1 MGWKPIRKSGQ
12 NGGFNLADYEDAVRH
27 FSWRQARA
35 QLDGL
40 PGGRGLNIAYEAVD
54 RHAAGLHSNVVAL
67 RCVAKDGS
75 ISELT
80 YADLTRQT
88 SRSRHTTGSRPQG
101 PTPLP
106 APRYRCSA
114 MMPPHLGWGEGGR
127 PWRVDC

>member
-88 SRSRHTTGSRPQG
+88 SRSRHTARRGRWAGPLQAPQLRG
-101 PTPLP
+101 HGGGAA
-106 APRYRCSA
+106 AP
-114 MMPPHLGWGEGGR
+114 GR
-127 PWRVDC
+127 GRGRASVAGDC